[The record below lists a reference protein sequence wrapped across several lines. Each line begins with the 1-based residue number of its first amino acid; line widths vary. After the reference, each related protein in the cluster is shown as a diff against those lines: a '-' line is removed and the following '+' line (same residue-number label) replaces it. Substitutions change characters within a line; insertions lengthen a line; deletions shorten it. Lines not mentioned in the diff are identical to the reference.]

1 MTNKHSD
8 KAMKTLEAMGTTATD
23 WKQADI
29 RWVVEERVMMQP
41 VTCRTCDGRGRIY
54 VKPDLEERVP
64 RPEGMLSWQF
74 QLFAYENK
82 LRERRC
88 GSCFSQKKGYSTG
101 RVLGPKLVEVE
112 VGYPVWPPGTRFDS
126 RFSSRGTDRYCC
138 ELCSK
143 SLKSYQVPVVGRG
156 ADGVAHGMWV
166 GTDCAKKFLHGI
178 HIMPP
183 AEAKKK
189 GLEVVMDEVKS

>member
-29 RWVVEERVMMQP
+29 RWVVEKRMMMRP
-41 VTCRTCDGRGRIY
+41 VTCPTCDGERRIY
-54 VKPDLEERVP
+54 VMPDSEEEVV

-74 QLFAYENK
+74 QIFARENK
-82 LRERRC
+82 FRERRC
-88 GSCFSQKKGYSTG
+88 QTCFSRKEGWSTG
-101 RVLGPKLVEVE
+101 RVLGPKLVEVM
-112 VGYPVWPPGTRFDS
+112 VGYPVWPQGTRFDS
-126 RFSSRGTDRYCC
+126 RFRSAVTDRYCC

-143 SLKSYQVPVVGRG
+143 SLKSYQVPCVGRG

-166 GTDCAKKFLHGI
+166 GMDCAKKFLAGI
-178 HIMPP
+178 QIYPP
-183 AEAKKK
+183 AEAKKR